1 MPRVAD
7 RPVPLPLNS
16 IFLRLATASK
26 NDVFPDLQEEF
37 DNDFFS
43 DQGQTRVR
51 LASEYLKV
59 TEYIMA
65 NLKRITLPV
74 ATFHSEGD
82 TMVDPEGSRRLV
94 AEASSEIK
102 VHEDCPGSWHI
113 LINEPGN
120 EKTLEK
126 TIAFLNRVNT

>member
-1 MPRVAD
+1 MDCFLPRPEGA
-7 RPVPLPLNS
+7 
-16 IFLRLATASK
+16 
-26 NDVFPDLQEEF
+26 
-37 DNDFFS
+37 
-43 DQGQTRVR
+43 TRVR

-59 TEYIMA
+59 TEHIMT

-126 TIAFLNRVNT
+126 TIAFLNRVNPP